1 MITDLKITHN
11 NNDEAYRYFVN
22 NGMFVYKAT
31 YKIPT
36 LFGDLEKIFNCQSEI
51 ELSEDYIK
59 NKLIDYH
66 LNEIIK

>member
-11 NNDEAYRYFVN
+11 NDDEAYRYFIHH
-22 NGMFVYKAT
+22 GRFMYKAT

-36 LFGDLEKIFNCQSEI
+36 LFGDLEKIFYCQSET

-66 LNEIIK
+66 LNEI

>member
-11 NNDEAYRYFVN
+11 NDDETYRHFVN
-22 NGMFVYKAT
+22 NGMFMYKAT

-36 LFGDLEKIFNCQSEI
+36 LFGDLEKIFHCQSVT

-59 NKLIDYH
+59 NNIINYH